1 MNGNFRD
8 LTGQKFGHLTVIKF
22 GERTKS
28 GAIKWW
34 CQCDC
39 GNEELK
45 LVIGFNLKNNK
56 TKSCGCLLRKS
67 SMQNGKNSKKYN
79 QYDLTGEYGIGY
91 TSKGEEF
98 YFDLEDYDKIKNYCW
113 YIDKDGY
120 VINKSN
126 NTATLMHRLVM
137 NVKENLRVDH
147 IYHNKN
153 DNRKQFLRICTP
165 SQNSMNADKP
175 KNNTS
180 GFRGVTWDKRTSKWI
195 AIISMGRKNI
205 YLGSFINFYDAVKA
219 REEGEKLYFG
229 EFAFKNNK

>member
-1 MNGNFRD
+1 
-8 LTGQKFGHLTVIKF
+8 
-22 GERTKS
+22 
-28 GAIKWW
+28 
-34 CQCDC
+34 
-39 GNEELK
+39 
-45 LVIGFNLKNNK
+45 
-56 TKSCGCLLRKS
+56 
-67 SMQNGKNSKKYN
+67 MQNGKNSKKYN